1 MFDLNDVAA
10 ERILC
15 PNPVYVSQVETLQ
28 TQTKAETAHRNCRVF
43 PLIDLS

>member
-10 ERILC
+10 EGILC

-28 TQTKAETAHRNCRVF
+28 TQTKAETAHRK
-43 PLIDLS
+43 LQGLSINRP